1 MINLLIISLHASPNM
16 APGVSEWGGS
26 HTYMKELI
34 QELDY
39 KTFNVILVSR
49 KVYSFQNDIDIV
61 NENCRIINLNFGSLG
76 DFDKKKISKYHQH
89 KRNKKNFKR
98 IKFYS

>member
-1 MINLLIISLHASPNM
+1 MGWEPYIY
-16 APGVSEWGGS
+16 E
-26 HTYMKELI
+26 ELI

-76 DFDKKKISKYHQH
+76 DFDKKKISKYHQENT
-89 KRNKKNFKR
+89 KENKKNFK
-98 IKFYS
+98 KN